1 MTLFERLA
9 ELPLSIERHE
19 FVGLSEHFPPNFER
33 LTTEVHLHGKGECGK
48 GEDVTYSSR
57 EQRAHRELS
66 LALAGEWSVS
76 SFSEHL
82 ERLDLYPEAPEHE
95 VNLNYRRWAY
105 ESAAL
110 DLALRQAGL
119 SLPKCLERTA
129 SPFEFVVSMRADRS
143 SLPRLK
149 TLSEIASNLHFKL
162 DLTDAFDEE
171 FVQSL
176 ARLDR
181 VATVDLKGAYVGTVV
196 DTPADS
202 AVYGRVLKG
211 LPDCLLE
218 DPGLTADSEELFAG
232 AWHRVSWDVPIHSVA
247 DVEALVHAPGAINV
261 KPSRSGSLRNLC
273 SLYEYLNAR
282 NIPMYGGG
290 QFELGVGRRQI
301 QLLASLFHPHAPND
315 VAPGRF
321 NHWPMREAPLAGPL
335 GPRPCGT
342 GFDRELD

>member
-1 MTLFERLA
+1 MSLYERLA
-9 ELPLSIERHE
+9 KLPLTIERHE
-19 FVGLSEHFPPNFER
+19 LVGLSEFFPPNFER
-33 LTTEVHLHGKGECGK
+33 LTTEVHLYGRGECGK
-48 GEDVTYSSR
+48 GEDVTYSAR
-57 EQRAHRELS
+57 EQRDHRELKF
-66 LALAGEWSVS
+66 ALAGEWCVS
-76 SFSEHL
+76 SFSQHL
-82 ERLDLYPEAPEHE
+82 EQLGLYPDPPEHE

-119 SLPKCLERTA
+119 SLPGCLQRMA

-149 TLSEIASNLHFKL
+149 ALAESESSLQFKI
-162 DLTDAFDEE
+162 DLTEDFDTE
-171 FVQSL
+171 FVQAL
-176 ARLDR
+176 AGLGR
-181 VATVDLKGAYVGTVV
+181 VAIVDLKGAYVGTAV

-202 AVYGRVLKG
+202 AVYRRVLEG

-218 DPGLTADSEELFAG
+218 DPGLTADSEALFAG
-232 AWHRVSWDVPIHSVA
+232 AWHRVSWDVPIHSVT
-247 DVEALVHAPGAINV
+247 DVEALAHAPGAINV
-261 KPSRSGSLRNLC
+261 KPSRSGSLSNLC
-273 SLYEYLNAR
+273 SLYETLSAR
-282 NIPMYGGG
+282 NVPMYGGG

-301 QLLASLFHPHAPND
+301 QLLASLFHPQAPND

-335 GPRPCGT
+335 QPRPCDP